1 MLMTYRPEVD
11 HISSA
16 GEKLLAL
23 IYEAGEAGISR
34 PRLAKATGKKRLN
47 LWDDA
52 QLKRL
57 EADGLITVSQRP
69 SSRPHILEYV
79 YRTTQEGKE

>member
-1 MLMTYRPEVD
+1 MAYRPEVN
-11 HISSA
+11 HIGSA

-23 IYEAGEAGISR
+23 IREAGVAGISR
-34 PRLAKATGKKRLN
+34 PQLAHASGKKRLN

-52 QLKRL
+52 QLTRL
-57 EADGLITVSQRP
+57 GADGLITVSQRP

-79 YRTTQEGKE
+79 YKAISKG